1 MIYDAEKV
9 AIVPDGKIADLTQ
22 GDETDE
28 NSFNPLPEKTIT
40 NTERQAVLETSAK
53 TEQNYLLISGGISK
67 DKNGTEYLIA
77 KNVCE
82 AGNQTLHLSS
92 AFLKLNT
99 GFIVVNKKKVYPLD

>member
-1 MIYDAEKV
+1 MIQSAVNNGYCTIWYGSLPDEMIYDAEKV

-53 TEQNYLLISGGISK
+53 TEQNYLLISG
-67 DKNGTEYLIA
+67 DKQGQKWN
-77 KNVCE
+77 
-82 AGNQTLHLSS
+82 
-92 AFLKLNT
+92 
-99 GFIVVNKKKVYPLD
+99 

>member
-1 MIYDAEKV
+1 
-9 AIVPDGKIADLTQ
+9 
-22 GDETDE
+22 
-28 NSFNPLPEKTIT
+28 
-40 NTERQAVLETSAK
+40 
-53 TEQNYLLISGGISK
+53 LISGISK

-99 GFIVVNKKKVYPLD
+99 GFIVVNKKGLPAGLNSKLGF